1 MLQTDMYIVH
11 YSLSLSLSRQRER
24 ERERERRESNT
35 IFWKLVLPPSVG
47 KIQTLL
53 SQPLKCYVIS
63 ATLLHSFIAGTQ
75 ESYIKRLSLQRIK
88 N

>member
-1 MLQTDMYIVH
+1 MFQTDMYIMH
-11 YSLSLSLSRQRER
+11 YSFFLPFSLSKVHVCMY
-24 ERERERRESNT
+24 NT

-47 KIQTLL
+47 KKQNLL